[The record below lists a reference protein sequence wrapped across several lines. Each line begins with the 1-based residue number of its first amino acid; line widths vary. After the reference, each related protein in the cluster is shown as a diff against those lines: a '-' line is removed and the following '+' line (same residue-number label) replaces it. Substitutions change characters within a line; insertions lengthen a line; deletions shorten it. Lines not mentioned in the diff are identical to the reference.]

1 MMLYVINEID
11 RNTLLINDV
20 KKSCVSVSHYMNAKG
35 DIVLN
40 ILEERKDE
48 PNFIHTLF
56 LIDNEHNRKKL
67 DSLTK
72 YVANI
77 FSEAELDTEFTPYQ
91 AHPFRFNLST
101 QEENPGEPV

>member
-11 RNTLLINDV
+11 RHTLLINDV

-67 DSLTK
+67 DSLVR
-72 YVANI
+72 YVADI
-77 FSEAELDTEFTPYQ
+77 FSEQKRAEFSPYY

-101 QEENPGEPV
+101 QEENPAEPV